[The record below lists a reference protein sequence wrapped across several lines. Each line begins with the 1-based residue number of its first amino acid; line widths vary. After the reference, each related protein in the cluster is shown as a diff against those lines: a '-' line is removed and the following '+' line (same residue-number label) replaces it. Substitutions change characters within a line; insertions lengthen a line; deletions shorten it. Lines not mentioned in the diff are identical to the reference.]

1 MKLKEFFFEQISLLL
16 PETLTELPDAVRQS
30 IARHGVLVPPVVCNG
45 ILCDGHR
52 RLIACKEVGKTS
64 ILCLETAGV
73 AGLLFAELNS
83 HRELSA
89 CEAAAVFKKLT
100 PADQS
105 AFLSQAGLS
114 ESPQMRLA
122 LDFIAEKILTSPELL
137 SHSMPV
143 NVWRELAHL
152 GDAINRFARPLLT
165 LSGTAAEK
173 RNIAALLRQA
183 QRRNELPEVLP
194 GNTAAEV
201 IAGMQKIA
209 QPRRSTALEKFQLE
223 LARADLPAGAA
234 LKIDPTFSQPGIH
247 ISLQITRNH
256 IERIDQTRKAVE
268 SIFAAVPE
276 L

>member
-1 MKLKEFFFEQISLLL
+1 
-16 PETLTELPDAVRQS
+16 
-30 IARHGVLVPPVVCNG
+30 VCNG

-52 RLIACKEVGKTS
+52 RLIACKEAGKTS

-89 CEAAAVFKKLT
+89 SEAAAVFKKLT

-122 LDFIAEKILTSPELL
+122 LDFIAENILTSPELL